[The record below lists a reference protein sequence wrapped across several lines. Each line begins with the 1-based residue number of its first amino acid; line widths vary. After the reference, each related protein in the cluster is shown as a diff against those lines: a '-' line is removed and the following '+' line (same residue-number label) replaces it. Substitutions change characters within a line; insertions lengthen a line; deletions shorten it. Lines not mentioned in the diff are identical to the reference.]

1 MRKNL
6 MTIIFSL
13 ILVVSLFLN
22 LFIYISYIKINNENK
37 KDRIKIFTSQTT
49 EVDIDFLQS
58 EIVV

>member
-37 KDRIKIFTSQTT
+37 KYRINSFTRQTT
-49 EVDIDFLQS
+49 DVDIDFLPS